1 MLIVCPHCAS
11 TYDIEPAALG
21 ETGRPVRCGVCRT
34 LWHATPDA
42 DDDLL
47 SGPIKA
53 ASRQGPLRRK
63 ASFKQRMDKIVRVC
77 AILIMAAMGGFTG
90 FAMTG
95 EWPRSL
101 IPLARGLGLE
111 KPLWPELDSVVA
123 RLETTQEGATVLSIE
138 GEWIGAVRSAP
149 TPAVEFA
156 VRNSTG
162 EEVARWTDR
171 SGPTK
176 LPAGETAPFRSRFAV
191 PGGDAREVKARYVG
205 FTPDRAE

>member
-11 TYDIEPAALG
+11 TYDIEAAALG
-21 ETGRPVRCGVCRT
+21 GKGRPVRCGVCRT
-34 LWHATPDA
+34 LWFVPAAEDA
-42 DDDLL
+42 DDGMPKP
-47 SGPIKA
+47 SA
-53 ASRQGPLRRK
+53 PLRRK
-63 ASFKQRMDKIVRVC
+63 PSFKQRMDKVVRVY
-77 AILIMAAMGGFTG
+77 AILIMVCLGGFTG

-95 EWPRSL
+95 EWPRRL
-101 IPLARGLGLE
+101 IPLARAMGLE

-123 RLETTQEGATVLSIE
+123 KLEKTQEGATVLSIE
-138 GEWIGAVRSAP
+138 GEWTAAVRSAP
-149 TPAVEFA
+149 APAVEFA
-156 VRNSTG
+156 VSNSSG

-205 FTPDRAE
+205 FTPGRAE